1 MAAASNCGGCAEQT
15 PSAKIANTSFIVNI
29 DAHPL
34 RNVQYPATLD
44 PMRLAPALCLL
55 LSISCAHH
63 PDVRDEVG
71 AFARTVAEDV
81 THQGVTAWR
90 TYFPESP
97 NFFMA
102 VDGHLE
108 FQNGADAH
116 AKIPVIARAIK
127 SIQLAW
133 GDPIRIDVLTP
144 ELAAFAAPWHE
155 VIKLADGNRTDASG
169 YFTAVV
175 EKRGGRWQFRNAH
188 WSTVPV
194 K

>member
-1 MAAASNCGGCAEQT
+1 
-15 PSAKIANTSFIVNI
+15 
-29 DAHPL
+29 
-34 RNVQYPATLD
+34 
-44 PMRLAPALCLL
+44 MRILPVLSLL
-55 LSISCAHH
+55 LFGACARRY
-63 PDVRDEVG
+63 DVRDQVG
-71 AFARTVAEDV
+71 DFARTVAEDV
-81 THQGVTAWR
+81 TRQGVTAWR

-116 AKIPVIARAIK
+116 AKIPVIARSIK

-133 GDPIRIDVLTP
+133 GDPIRIDTLTP
-144 ELAAFAAPWHE
+144 ELAVFAAPWHE
-155 VIKLADGNRTDASG
+155 VINLADGNRTDASG

-175 EKRGGRWQFRNAH
+175 EKREGRWQFRNAH
-188 WSTVPV
+188 WSTVPA